1 MPRTSAQALASRVNG
16 AKSRGP
22 VTPAGKAASS
32 QNALRH
38 GLCATDVRSV
48 PFEDY
53 PAFRDL
59 FDGLT
64 AAHRPSDVQEEE
76 LVRGLFLACWQVRRG
91 HELERQYWKGP
102 GLGLACDEL
111 RHLRQLHAEGPA
123 CRLETIMRYQGRA
136 ELARARALRDLA
148 AYRAL
153 RDRQAER
160 QASLAADVPP
170 QAALPADVPMGRRQA
185 EAAAAPPR
193 SMNEPETAVAPISMN
208 EPEAAVRPRRPAA
221 MRAPAQDDV
230 VAAYLAAQGRDGTD
244 WEAMAKAL
252 AGRMPAG
259 G

>member
-1 MPRTSAQALASRVNG
+1 MPRTSAQAEASRING

-22 VTPAGKAASS
+22 ATPAGKAASA

-38 GLCATDVRSV
+38 GLCAADVRSV

-64 AAHRPSDVQEEE
+64 AAHQPSDVQEEE

-160 QASLAADVPP
+160 QASAQPVGAS
-170 QAALPADVPMGRRQA
+170 QA
-185 EAAAAPPR
+185 EAAVAPPRSTNEPGTLAEPAGMNEPENRVARPR
-193 SMNEPETAVAPISMN
+193 SMNEPE
-208 EPEAAVRPRRPAA
+208 AAARPRRLAA

-230 VAAYLAAQGRDGTD
+230 AAAYLAAQGRDGTD

-252 AGRMPAG
+252 EGRMQAG